1 MVDSGI
7 RHRIA
12 GSLPLQGASRPDSRN
27 HWLRHALILGLI
39 IGISSLHYLTPVAF
53 HHFHAVYQRLYY
65 LPILLACYHMG
76 LVAGLGYAALCGLAY
91 APHIFYQW
99 SWSEHESFTQYV
111 EIVLFFVVAGT
122 AGWLFDIRRNQQAEL
137 LRQQE
142 GLRRAERLALMGKLA
157 AGLAH
162 EIRNPLNSLLG
173 AVDIVRRGLGPEHP
187 DAEFGLI
194 LDGELRRV
202 NRILNEFM
210 AFARPR
216 EPEHIPQRLNEVVE
230 AALTIVSKT
239 LQDAGVKVEKR
250 LAPNLPETPLDAE
263 LLKQALLN
271 LFFNAKEAMPA
282 GGSLLVETARDGR
295 DLVLTIADEGTG
307 IARDRLE
314 AVFDPFF
321 TSKETGTGLGLSISR
336 QIAEQH
342 KGTLRALP
350 REKGACLE
358 LRLPDGGR
366 HG

>member
-1 MVDSGI
+1 MN
-7 RHRIA
+7 
-12 GSLPLQGASRPDSRN
+12 RPGQAN
-27 HWLRHALILGLI
+27 KGLRHLIILALI
-39 IGISSLHYLTPVAF
+39 IGVSTLHYLTPVAF

-65 LPILLACYHMG
+65 VPILLACYHLG
-76 LVAGLGYAALCGLAY
+76 LGAGLAYAAICGLAY

-99 SWSEHESFTQYV
+99 SWSEHESFTQYM
-111 EIVLFFVVAGT
+111 EIVLFFVMAGT
-122 AGWLFDIRRNQQAEL
+122 AGWLFDIRRKQQGEL

-173 AVDIVRRGLGPEHP
+173 AADIVRRALGPDHR

-194 LDGELRRV
+194 LDTELRRV

-216 EPEHIPQRLNEVVE
+216 KPDYLFQSFNEVVE

-239 LQDAGVKVEKR
+239 LEGAGVKVEKR
-250 LAPNLPETPLDAE
+250 LARQLPEAPLDAE
-263 LLKQALLN
+263 LIKQALLN
-271 LFFNAKEAMPA
+271 LFFNAKEAMPS
-282 GGSLLVETARDGR
+282 GGTLAVETFRDGF
-295 DLVLTIADEGTG
+295 DLVLRIADEGPG
-307 IARDRLE
+307 IPAGGLE
-314 AVFDPFF
+314 TVFDPFF
-321 TSKETGTGLGLSISR
+321 TSKESGTGLGLSISR

-342 KGTLRALP
+342 KGSLRALP

-358 LRLPDGGR
+358 LRIPEGGR
-366 HG
+366 DGEA

>member
-1 MVDSGI
+1 MSPSRSGNK
-7 RHRIA
+7 
-12 GSLPLQGASRPDSRN
+12 SLKHLVII
-27 HWLRHALILGLI
+27 ALIV
-39 IGISSLHYLTPVAF
+39 GISSLHYLTPVAF

-76 LVAGLGYAALCGLAY
+76 LIAGLGYAALCGLAY

-99 SWSEHESFTQYV
+99 SWSEHESFTQYM
-111 EIVLFFVVAGT
+111 EIILFFVMAAT
-122 AGWLFDIRRNQQAEL
+122 AGWLFDIRRKQQAEL

-173 AVDIVRRGLGPEHP
+173 AADIVRRGLGPEHP

-194 LDGELRRV
+194 LDTELRRV

-216 EPEHIPQRLNEVVE
+216 EPEHIPQSLNEVVE
-230 AALTIVSKT
+230 AALTLVSKT
-239 LQDAGVKVEKR
+239 LQDAGVTVEKR
-250 LAPNLPETPLDAE
+250 LATDLSEIPLDAE
-263 LLKQALLN
+263 LIKQALLN
-271 LFFNAKEAMPA
+271 LFLNAKEAMPS
-282 GGSLLVETARDGR
+282 GGALLVETAHEDGEQ
-295 DLVLTIADEGTG
+295 VLWIQDEGPG
-307 IARDRLE
+307 IAQDKLD

-321 TSKETGTGLGLSISR
+321 TSKESGTGLGLSISR

-342 KGTLRALP
+342 KGSLRALP

-358 LRLPDGGR
+358 LRLPEGGQ